1 MTAAVNDRDS
11 QLGAEFLDLVTQ
23 TGDEWALENLAG
35 CESRLFRMVAQLSRL
50 NQLSQ
55 MKPVEP
61 NEFVEKP
68 VATVTPPPSMLHYP
82 TFSSPIYSREGFVPF
97 PSDMPFNAYQVSDPR
112 TEFWQEWRA
121 MRQRLESWRM
131 DPASTTA
138 PRPTTPSHTPTSSA
152 HFLSSSGFTSATP
165 PATSTL
171 AHVPQ
176 ANLPDVSNISES
188 FRYAGLLYL
197 ERLANP
203 NIPSTHA
210 RIQNLVYGA
219 LHYITAVQSDGQNAF
234 SKRIGRSFVRDVVIY
249 RRIQVRGSKRI
260 TASLGRLEPSEETR
274 KLVAQ
279 RLIELCEANGGDH
292 EQDVPW
298 ELKED
303 SKLSRGQIEAFKS
316 DLMKD
321 LDRFAPAFIEGKVAP
336 SASVEESA
344 SLTKLRLSL
353 SPSQSSVPSLERV
366 CSTSILKNLRAAIE
380 GKRDLALF
388 SCGGNITIVRRSTL
402 TAPPD
407 ASRPR
412 ESPPVD
418 IYWRSTVG
426 AVTSAVTLPLEGG
439 PLEPLVYSGPAGVF
453 KNYVDSSRSPS
464 QFGSL
469 VVCLPSEHKGG
480 NLVVRHNRKDIN
492 FEWAHSSVTHVQWA
506 AFYSDCEHEIK
517 QVTEG
522 HRVTLTYNLYVTEPV
537 GSSLPPRPLIDPSSS
552 TLYAEIKTI
561 VSQPAFFPRVSSS
574 DQQTLNE
581 CWPCDSIPGITWVMP
596 PKFAKLALGHM
607 AYGDVTRYSSAAI
620 LVILPSWGDRNM
632 EVE

>member
-1 MTAAVNDRDS
+1 M
-11 QLGAEFLDLVTQ
+11 
-23 TGDEWALENLAG
+23 
-35 CESRLFRMVAQLSRL
+35 
-50 NQLSQ
+50 
-55 MKPVEP
+55 
-61 NEFVEKP
+61 
-68 VATVTPPPSMLHYP
+68 
-82 TFSSPIYSREGFVPF
+82 
-97 PSDMPFNAYQVSDPR
+97 
-112 TEFWQEWRA
+112 
-121 MRQRLESWRM
+121 
-131 DPASTTA
+131 
-138 PRPTTPSHTPTSSA
+138 
-152 HFLSSSGFTSATP
+152 
-165 PATSTL
+165 
-171 AHVPQ
+171 
-176 ANLPDVSNISES
+176 
-188 FRYAGLLYL
+188 
-197 ERLANP
+197 
-203 NIPSTHA
+203 
-210 RIQNLVYGA
+210 
-219 LHYITAVQSDGQNAF
+219 
-234 SKRIGRSFVRDVVIY
+234 
-249 RRIQVRGSKRI
+249 
-260 TASLGRLEPSEETR
+260 
-274 KLVAQ
+274 
-279 RLIELCEANGGDH
+279 LCEANGGDH

-336 SASVEESA
+336 SASVEERFKCLQLKLKIRWSA
-344 SLTKLRLSL
+344 WRASDLTKLRLSL

-439 PLEPLVYSGPAGVF
+439 PLEPLIRRKLDSDCFATSFHPANFGILDAIEQILLPGVISPKDNEREFRRVRAELCKLNVYSGPAGVF

-506 AFYSDCEHEIK
+506 AFYSDCGVLGLFCSHSYS
-517 QVTEG
+517 
-522 HRVTLTYNLYVTEPV
+522 HSN
-537 GSSLPPRPLIDPSSS
+537 DA
-552 TLYAEIKTI
+552 AEW
-561 VSQPAFFPRVSSS
+561 SFPRKLKGS
-574 DQQTLNE
+574 DMAL
-581 CWPCDSIPGITWVMP
+581 
-596 PKFAKLALGHM
+596 FATFQSLGLKVKAVH
-607 AYGDVTRYSSAAI
+607 S
-620 LVILPSWGDRNM
+620 
-632 EVE
+632 

>member
-1 MTAAVNDRDS
+1 
-11 QLGAEFLDLVTQ
+11 
-23 TGDEWALENLAG
+23 
-35 CESRLFRMVAQLSRL
+35 MVGS
-50 NQLSQ
+50 
-55 MKPVEP
+55 
-61 NEFVEKP
+61 
-68 VATVTPPPSMLHYP
+68 
-82 TFSSPIYSREGFVPF
+82 FSSPYW
-97 PSDMPFNAYQVSDPR
+97 AR
-112 TEFWQEWRA
+112 TFRG
-121 MRQRLESWRM
+121 R
-131 DPASTTA
+131 TYKYTA
-138 PRPTTPSHTPTSSA
+138 
-152 HFLSSSGFTSATP
+152 
-165 PATSTL
+165 
-171 AHVPQ
+171 
-176 ANLPDVSNISES
+176 
-188 FRYAGLLYL
+188 
-197 ERLANP
+197 
-203 NIPSTHA
+203 
-210 RIQNLVYGA
+210 
-219 LHYITAVQSDGQNAF
+219 
-234 SKRIGRSFVRDVVIY
+234 
-249 RRIQVRGSKRI
+249 
-260 TASLGRLEPSEETR
+260 EETR

-336 SASVEESA
+336 SASVEERFKCLQLKLKIRWSAWRASDA

-439 PLEPLVYSGPAGVF
+439 PLEPLIRRKLDSDCFATSFHPANFGILDAIEQILLPGVISPKDNEREFRRVRAELCKLNVYSGPAGVF

-561 VSQPAFFPRVSSS
+561 VSQPAFFPRGGVLGLFCSHSYSHSNDVAEWSFPRKLKGS
-574 DQQTLNE
+574 DMAL
-581 CWPCDSIPGITWVMP
+581 
-596 PKFAKLALGHM
+596 FATFQSLGLKVKAVH
-607 AYGDVTRYSSAAI
+607 S
-620 LVILPSWGDRNM
+620 
-632 EVE
+632 